1 MPGIA
6 GIISRRAPEQC
17 QRLVE
22 AMVASMQHE
31 AFYVSG
37 TSFVPEMGMYAGW
50 VAHENSF
57 AGSQPVINDRE
68 DFVLVFAGECFLDA
82 ETRNE
87 LVGNGHDLSSANADW
102 VVALYEKLG
111 DQFWCRLNGL
121 FSGLLIDR
129 RRKKA
134 FLFNDRYGMER
145 VYWSETPGAFY
156 FASEAK
162 ALLCIRPELREFDP
176 EGVAQHLGFGCT
188 LQWRSLFRGIQLL
201 PGGSV
206 WSFENGACRK
216 KEQYFSPTAWE
227 SLQPISVEEFDVRF
241 QEIFKRI
248 LPRYV
253 ETDGRIGISLTAG
266 LDSRMIMACL
276 PPTAQKPACYTF
288 TGQSGETLDD
298 RIAARVAAAC
308 GLEHQLLR
316 LQPGFISNFAALADR
331 TVFVTDGCF
340 GVTGAHEIH
349 FSEQAHRLAPLRLTG
364 VFGGEVMRGVST
376 LKRVG
381 ISPGLLNAELNRCID
396 ASESGFDK
404 LKEHQFTFGAF
415 RNVPWN
421 LFGSWAASRSQLRS
435 RSPYMDNE
443 LVALVFQTPEILRRS
458 SRPALRLVRDN
469 SSILDKIPTDMGYKG
484 DNHGMATSLRRVYA
498 KATFKMDYMLNE
510 GLPNWL
516 APVDPLL
523 KGVASGLGL
532 LGMHKFLHYRSLFR
546 RELADYAND
555 MLASARVRQSQFWN
569 TDFVAQ
575 MASQHRDGHKNYV
588 TEINAV
594 LTLEAIE
601 RLLFKELPRSADGLE
616 PRPSSHR
623 PAPSPVNA

>member
-6 GIISRRAPEQC
+6 GIISRRPADQC
-17 QRLVE
+17 QRLVQ
-22 AMVASMQHE
+22 AMVASMEHE

-37 TSFVPEMGMYAGW
+37 TSYEPEMGVYLGW

-57 AGSQPVINDRE
+57 AARQPVVNDRG
-68 DFVLVFAGECFLDA
+68 DIVLVFAGECFLDA
-82 ETRNE
+82 ETRQE
-87 LVGNGHDLSSANADW
+87 LAGKGHDLSSANAEW
-102 VVALYEKLG
+102 MVALYEKLG
-111 DQFWCRLNGL
+111 DQFWARLNGL

-188 LQWRSLFRGIQLL
+188 LEWRSLFRGIQLL
-201 PGGSV
+201 PGASV
-206 WSFENGACRK
+206 WSFDNGICRK
-216 KEQYFSPTAWE
+216 EKYFSPAMWE
-227 SLQPISVEEFDVRF
+227 SRPALSVEEFDTRF

-253 ETDGRIGISLTAG
+253 ESDGRFGISLTAG

-276 PPTAQKPACYTF
+276 PPTTRKPVCYTF

-331 TVFVTDGCF
+331 TVFITDGCF

-364 VFGGEVMRGVST
+364 VFGGEVIRGVST

-381 ISPGLLNAELNRCID
+381 IAPGLLNAELNHCIEAN
-396 ASESGFDK
+396 ASSFAK
-404 LKEHQFTFGAF
+404 LKEQQFTFGAF

-484 DNHGMATSLRRVYA
+484 DHHGMATSLRRLHA
-498 KATFKMDYMLNE
+498 KVTFKMDYMLNE

-516 APVDPLL
+516 APADPLL
-523 KGVASGLGL
+523 KGVASGLGV
-532 LGMHKFLHYRSLFR
+532 LGLHKFLHYRSLFR
-546 RELADYAND
+546 HELADYAND
-555 MLASARVRQSQFWN
+555 MLASARVRESQFWN
-569 TDFVAQ
+569 PDFVRQ
-575 MASQHRDGHKNYV
+575 MASEHRDGRKNYV

-601 RLLFKELPRSADGLE
+601 RLLFKELPRTADSLE
-616 PRPSSHR
+616 TWPGSHR
-623 PAPSPVNA
+623 PVPSPVNA